1 MPSIGVYTKLYQ
13 IQIRTNLQH
22 KPQWEKWRQVQNLSR
37 ILLKLF
43 SKAKQKDLYL
53 LFTKHTSIFNL
64 DFTLLEAFFKDGFRI
79 TIFNVTH
86 TYLHCPLEYW
96 LPLSIRTVYTYG
108 ISFFITKKVTMAK
121 SWQNAFS
128 HSFFLLICLTFLV
141 YKLYFICWNKFTE
154 FPIGFYP

>member
-1 MPSIGVYTKLYQ
+1 MVKMGPEGLVEVLI
-13 IQIRTNLQH
+13 
-22 KPQWEKWRQVQNLSR
+22 
-37 ILLKLF
+37 
-43 SKAKQKDLYL
+43 LYL
-53 LFTKHTSIFNL
+53 LRALKCDKLACSGICLLQSTHACISSF